1 VRALGGRFLELDER
15 SGIYHD
21 IGNKKAMEKTSQALR
36 EGQTEIRRGIL
47 RGEGKAAGLP
57 DGAPE
62 NCSSSNFDSYQN
74 NNVPPPNVD
83 HEMSPQGYF
92 DFSCK
97 VLQSLYV
104 KEDREFAT
112 SDATEDTLQQM
123 YNAANVTPTTPTS
136 AYVHAPTPSSANE
149 NSVDMAMFNDQF
161 PGVFQ
166 TQSQVDPLL
175 QAPIGRFTGMSSTF
189 RPSCGDYRH
198 SVMSGMSLESVFSIN
213 TLRQLIEST
222 QSENSSSEYRDTI
235 QSVVNAE
242 VMELFQKTM
251 PQLEEIENGAMAED
265 DSDHENGEVDL
276 FHEDPSAELDFR
288 LTDVSAW
295 DGFDA
300 QMSRMSID
308 DKTGE
313 TADV

>member
-36 EGQTEIRRGIL
+36 EGQTEIRKGIL

-83 HEMSPQGYF
+83 HEMSPQRYF
-92 DFSCK
+92 DFSSK
-97 VLQSLYV
+97 VLQSFYGT
-104 KEDREFAT
+104 EEREIAT

-123 YNAANVTPTTPTS
+123 HNAANITPTTPTS

-149 NSVDMAMFNDQF
+149 NSVDMAMLQDQF

-166 TQSQVDPLL
+166 SQSQVDPLL
-175 QAPIGRFTGMSSTF
+175 QAPIGRFTSMSSTYC
-189 RPSCGDYRH
+189 PSFGDCRLTD
-198 SVMSGMSLESVFSIN
+198 MSGMSLASVFSIN
-213 TLRQLIEST
+213 SLRQLIEST
-222 QSENSSSEYRDTI
+222 QRENNLSEYRDTI
-235 QSVVNAE
+235 LSVVNAE
-242 VMELFQKTM
+242 VMEMFQKTM
-251 PQLEEIENGAMAED
+251 PQLEEIEKGAMTED
-265 DSDHENGEVDL
+265 DLLDHENREVDL
-276 FHEDPSAELDFR
+276 FHENSSAELDFR
-288 LTDVSAW
+288 LTHDSAW
-295 DGFDA
+295 WLRC
-300 QMSRMSID
+300 SNVH
-308 DKTGE
+308 
-313 TADV
+313 DVDR

>member
-1 VRALGGRFLELDER
+1 MRALGGRFLELDER

-36 EGQTEIRRGIL
+36 EGQTEIRKGIL

-74 NNVPPPNVD
+74 NNVPPPNVV

-97 VLQSLYV
+97 VLQSFYV
-104 KEDREFAT
+104 TEEREFVT

-123 YNAANVTPTTPTS
+123 YNAANVTPTTP
-136 AYVHAPTPSSANE
+136 VHAPTPTAANE
-149 NSVDMAMFNDQF
+149 NSVDMAMLHDQF

-166 TQSQVDPLL
+166 SQSQVDPVL

-189 RPSCGDYRH
+189 RPSFGDYRL
-198 SVMSGMSLESVFSIN
+198 SGMSLASVFSIN

-222 QSENSSSEYRDTI
+222 QSENNSSEYRDTI

-265 DSDHENGEVDL
+265 DSDHENREVDL

-300 QMSRMSID
+300 RMSMMSID
-308 DKTGE
+308 DKPGE
-313 TADV
+313 KADV